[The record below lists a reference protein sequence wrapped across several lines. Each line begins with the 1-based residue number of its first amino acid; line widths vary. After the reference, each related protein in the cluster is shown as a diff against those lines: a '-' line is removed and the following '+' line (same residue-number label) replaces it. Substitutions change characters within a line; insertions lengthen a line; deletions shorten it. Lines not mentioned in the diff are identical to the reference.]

1 MAVCTTSSSSSLM
14 LKYAASTVHAQ
25 DLLPSILSF
34 KSNKPTFSLYPL
46 VLKASRDR
54 KSGLKWANLCSLRDS
69 KHVVVA
75 AVASEAEVAE
85 AAEENEGVPEGV
97 TATAPPKPEKGK
109 ATLPLKKDRM
119 RSKRFLEIQKL
130 RENKKDYDL
139 RTAISLLKQMSS
151 TKFLETAEAHFRL
164 NIDSKYNDQQLR
176 ATVNLPKGTGQTVKV
191 AVLTQG
197 EKFDEAKNA
206 GADIVGGE
214 DLIEQI
220 KRGFMEFDKLIA
232 SPDMMVKVASLGK
245 ILGPRGLMPNPKAG
259 TVTPNIPQAIEE
271 FKKGKVEYRAD
282 KTGIVHIPFG
292 KVDFSEDDLLVNF
305 LAAVPFGHSLSEHP
319 MLSGNGQ
326 GTFNK
331 FRCMKKIMTVNVN
344 VNVKVKVKDVCGGQG
359 CFLIENYNG
368 SSQDGP
374 EIIIKGTTAVEIASG
389 LHWYIKYFCGAHV
402 SWDKTGGMQI
412 ASVPK
417 PGSLPLVKDG
427 GVLIQRP
434 VPWNY
439 YQNVVTSSYS
449 YVWWDWERWEKEIDW
464 MALQG
469 INLPLAFT
477 GQEAIWQKVFMG
489 FNISMEDLN
498 DFFGGPA
505 FLAWAR
511 MGNLHGWG
519 GPLSKNWLKQQLVL
533 QKKILS
539 RMLELGMTPVL
550 PSFSGNVPAALKTI
564 FPSANITR
572 LGDWNTVDGDPRWC
586 CTYLLNP
593 SDPLFVEIGEAFI
606 RQQIKEYG
614 DVTDIYCC
622 DTFNENSPPTNDP
635 TYISSLGAA
644 VYKAMSNGD
653 KDAVWLMQ
661 GWLFYSDSSFW
672 KPPQMKALLHS
683 VPLGKMIVLDLF
695 ADVKPI
701 WAVSSQFYGTPYV
714 WCLLHNFGGNIEMYG
729 TLDAISSG
737 PIDAHSSKNSTM
749 VGVGMCMEGIEQ
761 NPVVYELMSEMAF
774 RKEKVQVLEWLKTY
788 THRRYGKPIQQ
799 IEEAWEILYHT
810 VYNCTDGIADH
821 NIDFIVK
828 FPDWDPSTD
837 SGSQTS
843 KLDNMHTLRT
853 ITGSRRFLFQETS
866 SDLPQAHL
874 WYSNHEVVNV
884 LKLFLAAGNGLA
896 GSLTY
901 RLIIFFL
908 IFFS

>member
-1 MAVCTTSSSSSLM
+1 MTLVSVLTVYSWGFCFSFASLEQVTRAIQPSLTRLDSKRLSPSVQESAAKAVLGR
-14 LKYAASTVHAQ
+14 
-25 DLLPSILSF
+25 LLPTHLLSF
-34 KSNKPTFSLYPL
+34 
-46 VLKASRDR
+46 
-54 KSGLKWANLCSLRDS
+54 
-69 KHVVVA
+69 
-75 AVASEAEVAE
+75 
-85 AAEENEGVPEGV
+85 
-97 TATAPPKPEKGK
+97 
-109 ATLPLKKDRM
+109 
-119 RSKRFLEIQKL
+119 
-130 RENKKDYDL
+130 
-139 RTAISLLKQMSS
+139 
-151 TKFLETAEAHFRL
+151 HF
-164 NIDSKYNDQQLR
+164 K
-176 ATVNLPKGTGQTVKV
+176 
-191 AVLTQG
+191 
-197 EKFDEAKNA
+197 
-206 GADIVGGE
+206 IV
-214 DLIEQI
+214 
-220 KRGFMEFDKLIA
+220 
-232 SPDMMVKVASLGK
+232 S
-245 ILGPRGLMPNPKAG
+245 
-259 TVTPNIPQAIEE
+259 
-271 FKKGKVEYRAD
+271 
-282 KTGIVHIPFG
+282 
-292 KVDFSEDDLLVNF
+292 
-305 LAAVPFGHSLSEHP
+305 
-319 MLSGNGQ
+319 
-326 GTFNK
+326 
-331 FRCMKKIMTVNVN
+331 
-344 VNVKVKVKDVCGGQG
+344 KDVCGGQG
-359 CFLIENYNG
+359 CFLIENYDGPTEN
-368 SSQDGP
+368 GP
-374 EIIIKGTTAVEIASG
+374 EILIKGTTAVEIASG

-402 SWDKTGGMQI
+402 SWDKTGGVQL

-469 INLPLAFT
+469 INLPLAFS

-511 MGNLHGWG
+511 MGNLHTWG

-539 RMLELGMTPVL
+539 RMAELGMTPVL

-564 FPSANITR
+564 FPTANITR
-572 LGDWNTVDGDPRWC
+572 LGDWNTVDGDPHWC

-606 RQQIKEYG
+606 KMQI
-614 DVTDIYCC
+614 
-622 DTFNENSPPTNDP
+622 
-635 TYISSLGAA
+635 
-644 VYKAMSNGD
+644 KAMSNGD

-661 GWLFYSDSSFW
+661 GWLFYSDSTFW

-683 VPLGKMIVLDLF
+683 VPVGKMIVLDLF

-701 WAVSSQFYGTPYV
+701 WATSSQFYGTPYV

-737 PIDAHSSKNSTM
+737 PVDARISKNSTM

-788 THRRYGKPIQQ
+788 THRRYGKSVQQ
-799 IEEAWEILYHT
+799 IKEAWAILYHT

-828 FPDWDPSTD
+828 FPDWDPSINF
-837 SGSQTS
+837 GSRPS
-843 KLDNMHTLRT
+843 KLNSMHTFRLRT
-853 ITGSRRFLFQETS
+853 RSRRFSFQERS

-874 WYSNHEVVNV
+874 WYSTHEVVSA
-884 LKLFLAAGNGLA
+884 LKLFLAAGNDLA

-901 RLIIFFL
+901 RYDLVDLTRQVMSKLANQVYLDAINAFRRKDVKALNIHSQKFIQLIKDIDVLLASDDNFL
-908 IFFS
+908 LGTWLESAKLLAENPSEMRQYEWNARTQVTMWFDTTPTNQSKLHDYANKFWSGLLEGYYLPRASSYFSYLSKSLEKNESFKLVEWRKQWISFSNKWQAGLELYPVKAQGNFLTIAKALFDKYLS

>member
-1 MAVCTTSSSSSLM
+1 M
-14 LKYAASTVHAQ
+14 KIIAACNCLFNVIIFILFLT
-25 DLLPSILSF
+25 LLPQSFARTEAVEPIL
-34 KSNKPTFSLYPL
+34 TRL
-46 VLKASRDR
+46 
-54 KSGLKWANLCSLRDS
+54 DS
-69 KHVVVA
+69 KRSSPSVQESA
-75 AVASEAEVAE
+75 A
-85 AAEENEGVPEGV
+85 
-97 TATAPPKPEKGK
+97 K
-109 ATLPLKKDRM
+109 
-119 RSKRFLEIQKL
+119 
-130 RENKKDYDL
+130 
-139 RTAISLLKQMSS
+139 
-151 TKFLETAEAHFRL
+151 
-164 NIDSKYNDQQLR
+164 
-176 ATVNLPKGTGQTVKV
+176 
-191 AVLTQG
+191 AVLGRLLPTHFHSFHF
-197 EKFDEAKNA
+197 E
-206 GADIVGGE
+206 IV
-214 DLIEQI
+214 
-220 KRGFMEFDKLIA
+220 
-232 SPDMMVKVASLGK
+232 P
-245 ILGPRGLMPNPKAG
+245 
-259 TVTPNIPQAIEE
+259 
-271 FKKGKVEYRAD
+271 
-282 KTGIVHIPFG
+282 
-292 KVDFSEDDLLVNF
+292 
-305 LAAVPFGHSLSEHP
+305 
-319 MLSGNGQ
+319 
-326 GTFNK
+326 
-331 FRCMKKIMTVNVN
+331 
-344 VNVKVKVKDVCGGQG
+344 KDVCGGRS
-359 CFLIENYNG
+359 CFLIENYNRT
-368 SSQDGP
+368 SQDGP

-402 SWDKTGGMQI
+402 SWDKTGGVQI

-434 VPWNY
+434 IPWNY

-449 YVWWDWERWEKEIDW
+449 YVWWDWQRWEKEIDW

-477 GQEAIWQKVFMG
+477 GQEAIWQKVFTG

-498 DFFGGPA
+498 NFFGGPA

-572 LGDWNTVDGDPRWC
+572 LGDWNTVNGDPRWC

-593 SDPLFVEIGEAFI
+593 SDPLFVKIGEAFI
-606 RQQIKEYG
+606 RQQIEEYG
-614 DVTDIYCC
+614 DVTDIYNC

-661 GWLFYSDSSFW
+661 GWLFYSDSTFW

-683 VPLGKMIVLDLF
+683 VPQGKMIVLDLF

-701 WAVSSQFYGTPYV
+701 WAASSQFFGTPYV

-737 PIDAHSSKNSTM
+737 PVDAHISENSTM
-749 VGVGMCMEGIEQ
+749 VGVGLCMEGIEQ

-788 THRRYGKPIQQ
+788 THRRYGKSIQQ

-821 NIDFIVK
+821 NTDFIVK
-828 FPDWDPSTD
+828 FPDWDPSTN

-843 KLDNMHTLRT
+843 KLDNMHKLHT
-853 ITGSRRFLFQETS
+853 ITENRRFLFQETI

-874 WYSNHEVVNV
+874 WYSTHEVVNA
-884 LKLFLAAGNGLA
+884 LKLFLAAGNDLA

-901 RLIIFFL
+901 RYDLVDLTRQVLSKLANQVYLDAVKAFRRKDVKALNVHSQKFLQLIKDIDILLASDDNFL
-908 IFFS
+908 LGTWLESAKTLAENPSEMQQYEWNARTQVTMWFDTTTTNQSKLHDYANKFWSGLLEGYYLPRASSYFSCLSKSLKENESFKLVEWRKEWVAFSNKWQEGVELYPLKAKGDFLSIAKALFEKYFN